1 MDISSAV
8 LTDIFCNQLH
18 GLDGNVK
25 SDIVEAMVSHV
36 SSCSE
41 AELRD
46 LALRLVEHIATDGT
60 EFS

>member
-8 LTDIFCNQLH
+8 LLDMFCNQIHSLE
-18 GLDGNVK
+18 GNVK
-25 SDIVEAMVSHV
+25 SDVVEAMVSHV

-46 LALRLVEHIATDGT
+46 IALRLVEHVATDGT
-60 EFS
+60 EF